1 MAVSSADDMAM
12 CTMLMWRDLASITGR
27 EGGGNYTKERSM
39 KEMLLNVEKSFAAG
53 FSPRTVSDLNNGTK
67 NYTRQMHEQVEILF
81 MDIYNKY
88 FCS

>member
-1 MAVSSADDMAM
+1 
-12 CTMLMWRDLASITGR
+12 
-27 EGGGNYTKERSM
+27 M